1 MTDAEKLT
9 ALYRRLTTE
18 QERLVDVAAGQQV
31 IPTESMLR
39 RIGDL
44 ESVLTA
50 VSTLI
55 EHVQGSE

>member
-1 MTDAEKLT
+1 MTDADKLT
-9 ALYRRLTTE
+9 TLYQRLAAE
-18 QERLVDVAAGQQV
+18 QKRLVEVAAGQQV

-44 ESVLTA
+44 ESALTA
-50 VSTLI
+50 VSTQI

>member
-1 MTDAEKLT
+1 MTDADKLT
-9 ALYRRLTTE
+9 ALYRRLTAE
-18 QERLVDVAAGQQV
+18 QKRLVDVAAGQQV
-31 IPTESMLR
+31 IPAESMLR